1 MSDNKTPQSHGTKVI
16 LRDFEIEN
24 AAQTEPTE
32 AELLDLLR
40 RQIEVMLERRPEF
53 LFSLL
58 YRMDVKEAKANAA
71 LHPLA
76 PDPPAV
82 GLAKLVMERQKE
94 RNRTRE
100 LYRQKPIEDL
110 EEGLEF

>member
-1 MSDNKTPQSHGTKVI
+1 MSENKTPQSHTTKVI
-16 LRDFEIEN
+16 FRDFEIEN
-24 AAQTEPTE
+24 ADTAEPTE
-32 AELLDLLR
+32 AELFDLLR
-40 RQIEVMLERRPEF
+40 RQIELMLERKPEF

-100 LYRQKPIEDL
+100 LYRQDPIDDL
-110 EEGLEF
+110 EDGLEF